1 MLNYDRL
8 LMEIKGIELT
18 PDEIEIYL
26 AENALDSSVD
36 YVPTS
41 NTNKRNI
48 LKSALAI
55 LESVSNQPELMRNY
69 KMDDISV
76 SQFHEN
82 LLSRIETL
90 EMKIRQIPD
99 DAQTYADGA
108 SFFMLFAD

>member
-1 MLNYDRL
+1 MTNNDRL
-8 LMEIKGIELT
+8 LMEIKGIDLT

-26 AENALDSSVD
+26 AENELVPTVE
-36 YVPTS
+36 YIPTS

-55 LESVSNQPELMRNY
+55 LESVANQPDLMKNY
-69 KMDDISV
+69 KQDDISV

-82 LLSRIETL
+82 LEKRIDALTY
-90 EMKIRQIPD
+90 KIRQIPE

-108 SFFMLFAD
+108 SFFMMFAD